1 MTTTA
6 TTKSNRTG
14 GSIFCDGACRG
25 NGQRGAVGGW
35 AWAYWPGLAAGPP
48 LRSGAARLASSGSVP
63 ATNQRAELMAL
74 LEGLRSWRAGPEG
87 GGPVTIYTD
96 SMYALNC
103 ASKWGSGWKRSS
115 WKKADGGL
123 VQNQD
128 LIRPL
133 VDLWQVGAPA
143 GWKLVHVRGH
153 TGGCSPEAYGNDWV
167 DRAAVVAAEGPQPA
181 VAAPVVSTAAFA
193 DAMVAEMEDVIEH
206 VVTAPA
212 PAVVAVTKPAPR
224 RVGAGQ
230 NDLRRWFTEG

>member
-1 MTTTA
+1 MTTT

-48 LRSGAARLASSGSVP
+48 LRSGAARLMASGSVP
-63 ATNQRAELMAL
+63 ATNQRAELTAL
-74 LEGLRSWRAGPEG
+74 LEALRSWKAGPEG

-103 ASKWGSGWKRSS
+103 ASKWGPGWKRSS

-133 VDLWQVGAPA
+133 VDLWQVGAPV

-153 TGGCSPEAYGNDWV
+153 TGGRGPEAYGNDWV
-167 DRAAVVAAEGPQPA
+167 DRAAVVAAEGS
-181 VAAPVVSTAAFA
+181 VGSVGPVISTAAFA

-206 VVTAPA
+206 VVAP
-212 PAVVAVTKPAPR
+212 VAVAPIATKPAPN

-230 NDLRRWFTEG
+230 ADLRRWFTEG